1 MQRLLV
7 IEDEPGI
14 RKVVSRALSSAR
26 FQIDCAADGR
36 SGLEMARSGYHDLVL
51 LALMGSGLDGVGSA
65 GLTVKVGRRT
75 PRGDVHADGEGPGRV
90 DRAPGHH
97 QADRDVARS

>member
-1 MQRLLV
+1 VQRLVV

-14 RKVVSRALSSAR
+14 GKVVSRALSLAR

-36 SGLEMARSGYHDLVL
+36 SGHHDLVL

-75 PRGDVHADGEGPGRV
+75 PRGTFMPTVKATSGSI
-90 DRAPGHH
+90 AH
-97 QADRDVARS
+97 QATTKLTVK

>member
-1 MQRLLV
+1 VQRLLV

-26 FQIDCAADGR
+26 FQVDCAAGR
-36 SGLEMARSGYHDLVL
+36 SGLEMARSGHHDLVL
-51 LALMGSGLDGVGSA
+51 LDLMRSGLDGVGSA

-75 PRGDVHADGEGPGRV
+75 PRETFHADAEGHERV

-97 QADRDVARS
+97 QADREVARS

>member
-14 RKVVSRALSSAR
+14 GKVVFRALSSAR

-36 SGLEMARSGYHDLVL
+36 SGLERARSGHHDLVL
-51 LALMGSGLDGVGSA
+51 RDLMGSGLDGVGSA

-75 PRGDVHADGEGPGRV
+75 PRETFTPTVKATSGSIAY
-90 DRAPGHH
+90 
-97 QADRDVARS
+97 QATTKLTGK

>member
-14 RKVVSRALSSAR
+14 RKVSRALSSAR
-26 FQIDCAADGR
+26 FQLDCAADGR
-36 SGLEMARSGYHDLVL
+36 SGLEMAHSGHHDLVL
-51 LALMGSGLDGVGSA
+51 LDLLRSGLDGVGSA

-75 PRGDVHADGEGPGRV
+75 PRETFTPTVKATSGSIAY
-90 DRAPGHH
+90 
-97 QADRDVARS
+97 QATTTLTVR